1 MFQPLLLGV
10 FRGILDGEVSFTKS
24 CFPDLDSFC
33 IQLVYMCLFIC
44 VCVCVYVSVCV
55 QTYPVAMSTYLGI
68 MGRVL
73 LQNSSFFSSLLTQMA
88 SECSQKVS
96 PVVSVF
102 SAQFL

>member
-10 FRGILDGEVSFTKS
+10 FRGILDGEVSFNKS
-24 CFPDLDSFC
+24 RFPDLEPCC

-44 VCVCVYVSVCV
+44 VCVCVSVCV

-73 LQNSSFFSSLLTQMA
+73 LQNSSFFSSLLTQIA

-96 PVVSVF
+96 PVASVF